1 MTQHDHKAFG
11 IAASNII
18 IMATTLS
25 KLAEY
30 EKHPGMGA
38 TISLTHDEVKAIMF
52 TLRSLRDGVK
62 ESRQ

>member
-1 MTQHDHKAFG
+1 MAEHDHKAFG

-38 TISLTHDEVKAIMF
+38 TLSLTHDEVKAILF
-52 TLRSLRDGVK
+52 TLRSLSAGVK
-62 ESRQ
+62 EAKQ